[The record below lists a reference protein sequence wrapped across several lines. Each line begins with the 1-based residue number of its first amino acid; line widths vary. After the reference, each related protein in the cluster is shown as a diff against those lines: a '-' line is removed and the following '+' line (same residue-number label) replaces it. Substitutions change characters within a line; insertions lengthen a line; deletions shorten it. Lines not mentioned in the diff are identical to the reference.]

1 MSESTQS
8 SPTEALP
15 GPPSLHLGSEEIILT
30 PPAAKRLSI
39 IMEGEGKAGY
49 ALRLSVVGG
58 GCSGLSYNLTFD
70 DQQGEFDKIYESQGI
85 TIYCDLKSWLYL
97 RGTEV
102 DFSTDML
109 AGGFKLNNPNAT
121 RTCGCG
127 TSFSA

>member
-1 MSESTQS
+1 MTESTQS
-8 SPTEALP
+8 RPPEALP
-15 GPPSLHLGSEEIILT
+15 GPVNPPLGSEEIVLT
-30 PPAAKRLSI
+30 SPAAKRMKI
-39 IMEGEGKAGY
+39 IMEGEGKSGY

-70 DQQGEFDKIYESQGI
+70 DRKGEFDKVYESQGL

-109 AGGFKLNNPNAT
+109 TGGFKLNNPNAT

>member
-1 MSESTQS
+1 MTESTQS
-8 SPTEALP
+8 RPPEAIS
-15 GPPSLHLGSEEIILT
+15 GSLNSSLGSEEIILT
-30 PPAAKRLSI
+30 PPAAKRMKI
-39 IMEGEGKAGY
+39 IMEGEGKSGY

-70 DQQGEFDKIYESQGI
+70 DQKGGFDKVYESQGL

-109 AGGFKLNNPNAT
+109 TGGFKLNNPNAT

>member
-1 MSESTQS
+1 MAQSTQS
-8 SPTEALP
+8 SPAEALP
-15 GPPSLHLGSEEIILT
+15 GPPAPPLGSEEIVLT
-30 PPAAKRLSI
+30 PPAAKRLRI
-39 IMEGEGKAGY
+39 IMEGEEKAGY

-109 AGGFKLNNPNAT
+109 TGGFKLNNPNAT

>member
-1 MSESTQS
+1 MTESTQS
-8 SPTEALP
+8 RPPEALP
-15 GPPSLHLGSEEIILT
+15 GPVNPPLGSEEIVLT
-30 PPAAKRLSI
+30 SPAAKRMKI
-39 IMEGEGKAGY
+39 IMEGEGKSGY

-70 DQQGEFDKIYESQGI
+70 DKQGEFDKVYESQGI

-109 AGGFKLNNPNAT
+109 TGGFKLNNPNAT